1 MLKCKCCKKSN
12 FGAILTETKV
22 TPIMMSNGEPV
33 KVLTDQ
39 EDTTTNIAITYCM
52 TCKKEI
58 NPETDLYELETCPV
72 CGKEVE
78 ELVDGLCHECAEQK
92 KSLESMSKDD
102 LLLMILKQQMA
113 SGKVSVSKSKNNKA
127 NAQEGT
133 KKQKEQA
140 EVKNAKEKEETVN
153 DVAATTDEGVDINS
167 MNDEDID
174 IINAID
180 DIDINDIKTYDD
192 GEIF

>member
-12 FGAILTETKV
+12 FGAILTETKA
-22 TPIMMSNGEPV
+22 TPIMMSNGEPT

-39 EDTTTNIAITYCM
+39 EETTTNIAITYCM

-113 SGKVSVSKSKNNKA
+113 SGKVSVGKKSKNNND
-127 NAQEGT
+127 NAQEGAN
-133 KKQKEQA
+133 KQKEN
-140 EVKNAKEKEETVN
+140 KNVKEEVAN
-153 DVAATTDEGVDINS
+153 DVAATTDEEVDINS
-167 MNDEDID
+167 INDEEVD

-180 DIDINDIKTYDD
+180 DVDINALETYDDD

>member
-113 SGKVSVSKSKNNKA
+113 SGKVSVGKKSKNNND
-127 NAQEGT
+127 NAQEGA
-133 KKQKEQA
+133 KKQKEN
-140 EVKNAKEKEETVN
+140 KNVKEEVAN
-153 DVAATTDEGVDINS
+153 DVAATTDEEVDINS
-167 MNDEDID
+167 INDEEVD

-180 DIDINDIKTYDD
+180 DVDINALKTYDDD

>member
-22 TPIMMSNGEPV
+22 TPIMMSNGEPT

-39 EDTTTNIAITYCM
+39 EETTTNIAITYCM

-113 SGKVSVSKSKNNKA
+113 SGKVSVGKKSKNNND
-127 NAQEGT
+127 NAQEGA
-133 KKQKEQA
+133 KKQKEN
-140 EVKNAKEKEETVN
+140 KNVKEEVAN
-153 DVAATTDEGVDINS
+153 DVAATTDEEVDINS
-167 MNDEDID
+167 INDEEVD

-180 DIDINDIKTYDD
+180 DVDINALKTYDDD